1 MLPKLSWEYCS
12 RWCLELHFVW
22 NSSCCFNDMERT
34 PWAIFSVIKVGMR
47 AFQVALVVKNQP
59 ANAGDVRDT
68 GSISVSGRSHGGG
81 HGDSLQYSCLEN
93 HMDRGAWQAVAHRV
107 SQSQTRLK
115 QFSTH
120 AYMHTGLEWGKGGP
134 EEGEVWY
141 LRTHY
146 SGVRLPGIK
155 SWLQH
160 SLAVWPLTS
169 FLTTLY
175 CRDFICKMR
184 DNST

>member
-115 QFSTH
+115 HFSTH
-120 AYMHTGLEWGKGGP
+120 AYMHTGLEWGKGGK
-134 EEGEVWY
+134 
-141 LRTHY
+141 RTLLNHWVN
-146 SGVRLPGIK
+146 SDLLK
-155 SWLQH
+155 SLLLNPCNYVTIRAQF
-160 SLAVWPLTS
+160 SSVAQL
-169 FLTTLY
+169 
-175 CRDFICKMR
+175 C
-184 DNST
+184 